1 MIKALEVYLVTNG
14 NGKEA
19 VEFYKEALNA
29 EVISVTYFKEHVPNC
44 PKEHEELVL
53 NAQLKVENQRLMISD
68 ENPEFEYK
76 HGYNMTAAIIVD
88 SVSEAT
94 AIYDKLSVDAKKIH
108 LELQE
113 TFWSPAY
120 ANLEDKYGMMWQ
132 ISTELEDSKI

>member
-1 MIKALEVYLVTNG
+1 MIKALEIYLVTDG

-29 EVISVTYFKEHVPNC
+29 EVISSLTWGEQIPDC
-44 PKEHEELVL
+44 PAERAHLL
-53 NAQLKVENQRLMISD
+53 MNAQLKVGEQRLMISD
-68 ENPEFEYK
+68 ENPDFDYK

-88 SVSEAT
+88 SVMSAQE
-94 AIYDKLSVDAKKIH
+94 IYSKLSQDARKIH

-120 ANLEDKYGMMWQ
+120 ANLEDKFGMMWQ
-132 ISTELEDSKI
+132 ISTEVG